1 MGSNSN
7 QLHFILIP
15 LLAQGH
21 MIPMVDI
28 ASLLAEQGVMVSLVT
43 TPLNASRN
51 AASIQR
57 AAESG
62 LQIRILQIPFVCQ
75 KVGLPEGCENLDMIP
90 SRDLIKNFYKA
101 MDEMQEP
108 LEENL
113 QQLKPPASCII
124 SDKCLS
130 WTSKTAEKFKI
141 PRIVFHGMS
150 CFSLLASHN
159 IKLHNTHLSVS
170 SSSQPFLVPGM
181 PYRIQITKAQL
192 PGSFIAFPE
201 LEDIR
206 DQMREAES
214 RAFGVIVNSFSDLE
228 HQCIENYQKVI
239 NKRVWCIGPVSL
251 CNKKTEDKF
260 ARGNKASISDSEF
273 LEWMNSVKPRSV
285 VYVCL
290 GSQCRLVPSQLIEL
304 GLGLEASNYPFIWAV
319 KTGAKWTELENW
331 LAQSKFEDRV
341 KGRGLLIKG
350 WAPQVLIL
358 SHPSVR
364 GFLTHCGWNSTIE
377 GICSGIPMITWP
389 QFAEQFLNEKLTVEI
404 LKIGV
409 RVGVDSP
416 VRFGDEE
423 KAGVLVSRHEILRAI
438 SILMDRGE
446 DGEKRRERAKQLA
459 EMARQ
464 AVTEGGSSKTDL
476 SLLIQEIR
484 KQSILSIV

>member
-1 MGSNSN
+1 MDSKSN

-21 MIPMVDI
+21 MIPMIDI
-28 ASLLAEQGVMVSLVT
+28 ACLLAEQGMVVSLVT

-51 AASIQR
+51 SATIHR

-62 LQIRILQIPFVCQ
+62 LQIRVMQIPFGCQ
-75 KVGLPEGCENLDMIP
+75 KAGLPEGCENLDIIP
-90 SRDLIKNFYKA
+90 SCDLIKNFYKA
-101 MDEMQEP
+101 MHDMQTP

-113 QQLKPPASCII
+113 QRLRPPPSCII

-159 IKLHNTHLSVS
+159 IKLQNTHLSVS

-181 PYRIQITKAQL
+181 PYHIQITKEQL
-192 PGSFIAFPE
+192 PGSFVALPD

-214 RAFGVIVNSFSDLE
+214 KAFGVIANSFSDLE
-228 HQCIENYQKVI
+228 HQCIEYYKKAI

-251 CNKKTEDKF
+251 CNKEMKDKF
-260 ARGNKASISDSEF
+260 VRGNKASISDDKC
-273 LEWMNSVKPRSV
+273 LEWLNNIKPKSVI
-285 VYVCL
+285 YVCL

-304 GLGLEASNYPFIWAV
+304 GLGLEASKHPFIWAI
-319 KTGAKWTELENW
+319 KTGEKWTELENW
-331 LAQSKFEDRV
+331 LVESKFEDRV

-350 WAPQVLIL
+350 WAPQTLIL
-358 SHPSVR
+358 SHPSIR

-377 GICSGIPMITWP
+377 SISCGIPMITWP
-389 QFAEQFLNEKLTVEI
+389 QFAEQFLNEKLVVEI
-404 LKIGV
+404 LEIGV
-409 RVGVDSP
+409 RVGVDIP

-423 KAGVLVSRHEILRAI
+423 KAGILVSRHDVA
-438 SILMDRGE
+438 SAVNTLMDEGE
-446 DGEKRRERAKQLA
+446 EGEKRRKQVKQLE
-459 EMARQ
+459 EMAKK
-464 AVTEGGSSKTDL
+464 AVTARGSSKNDL
-476 SLLIQEIR
+476 SLLIKEIR
-484 KQSILSIV
+484 